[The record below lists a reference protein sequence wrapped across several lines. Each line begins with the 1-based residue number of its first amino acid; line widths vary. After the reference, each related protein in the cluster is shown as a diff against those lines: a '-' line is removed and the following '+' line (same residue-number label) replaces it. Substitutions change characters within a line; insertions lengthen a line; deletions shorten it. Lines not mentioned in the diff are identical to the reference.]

1 MLLERV
7 ALYFQYHPNAVKHLA
22 ANCMLFDEEKIE
34 WLNAKVKEIEIKSQ
48 KMNANI
54 FFLNF
59 SDWPLVQP
67 PDAKFKHRTLYEGDF
82 HFEGRREHSAK
93 ARRTLAAA

>member
-1 MLLERV
+1 MLMLLERV

-54 FFLNF
+54 FF
-59 SDWPLVQP
+59 
-67 PDAKFKHRTLYEGDF
+67 
-82 HFEGRREHSAK
+82 
-93 ARRTLAAA
+93 